1 MQTDE
6 HDRRRK
12 TWELFFLESDQKS
25 EVIRKVV
32 DEFGV
37 TEETVKEDFEQM
49 EDWLPKLNQS
59 GRVEELSMLLELQRT
74 RQRLRE
80 MAAEAQ
86 EQNDLKLELS
96 IRKEILSAIK
106 LDERLGREID
116 RDAPSDIE
124 DLMDDYLD
132 SNL

>member
-1 MQTDE
+1 MKTDE

-12 TWELFFLESDQKS
+12 TWELFFLDGAQKS
-25 EVIRKVV
+25 EVIRQVA

-37 TEETVKEDFEQM
+37 KEETVKEDFEQM
-49 EDWLPKLNQS
+49 EDWLPELNQS
-59 GRVEELSMLLELQRT
+59 GRVVELSMLLELQRT

-86 EQNDLKLELS
+86 EEDDLKLELS

-106 LDERLGREID
+106 LDERLGREIN
-116 RDAPSDIE
+116 RDAPSD
-124 DLMDDYLD
+124 MDDLIEESLD
-132 SNL
+132 SSW